1 MIAASR
7 ECIYCRRDSA
17 LTMYRKRVHHHH
29 HRHHR
34 WQCDFVVALCFG
46 NSIDFAFDVLG
57 FNARIDRVLAF
68 VLAAI
73 SRRLD
78 QQPTCNIPIPIPVIH
93 SAAYGGCDAVREKC
107 IERVMLMVHQQQL
120 AAVADW
126 ERGHWLEIEL
136 FCYIYYIYYI
146 YIHRSTG
153 TTNPL
158 LQYTTY
164 TYIDFIMATC
174 LYFIRIVQAN

>member
-1 MIAASR
+1 MWF
-7 ECIYCRRDSA
+7 CC
-17 LTMYRKRVHHHH
+17 
-29 HRHHR
+29 
-34 WQCDFVVALCFG
+34 G
-46 NSIDFAFDVLG
+46 
-57 FNARIDRVLAF
+57 F
-68 VLAAI
+68 VLWEFNWFRLRR
-73 SRRLD
+73 SRIQRANRSRFGFCFSRHFAPPR
-78 QQPTCNIPIPIPVIH
+78 PTCNIPIPIPVIH
-93 SAAYGGCDAVREKC
+93 SAAYGGCGAVREKC